1 MKNVIILDG
10 TEQDV
15 ENVKGSLSPD
25 YDVSAFS
32 FFNFNNMA
40 LSTVITIA
48 NILDSIDPYSSG
60 RSLRIAVC
68 ARDIAKNLGWDE
80 KDCQNIYFV
89 SLLHDIGMLTVSEMI
104 RNKPGRLDADE
115 YDKVRTHTMMGE
127 QMLRD
132 INVVRN
138 LSDGVLY
145 HHERWDGT
153 GYPNGLSKE
162 EIPKVARVIAVA
174 DAYDAMSS
182 DRVYRSKLSPDKI
195 ISEFLRCRGT
205 QFDPEIADVFIFML
219 KGGYTVDPQI
229 EQTRQASDRAI
240 AEGGLR
246 RLMTTPA
253 DDRQESAEE
262 LDALTGLFTRSYLNT
277 RVGKK
282 ITEERSGALM
292 LIDVAGLSSVRSSEG
307 DEACDELI
315 RKYSDRLRSFFREAD
330 IICRISDDRF
340 AVYVSG
346 ESGKSVIE
354 KKASLIADMIGSDEE
369 LARYGDTLRI
379 AMGIA
384 MCMEDGVTFEELY
397 KAALMALEDAA
408 GTGMNTYRF
417 REA

>member
-68 ARDIAKNLGWDE
+68 ARDIAQNLGWDE
-80 KDCQNIYFV
+80 KGCQNIYFV

-153 GYPNGLSKE
+153 GYPKGLSKE

-384 MCMEDGVTFEELY
+384 ICMEDGVTFEELY